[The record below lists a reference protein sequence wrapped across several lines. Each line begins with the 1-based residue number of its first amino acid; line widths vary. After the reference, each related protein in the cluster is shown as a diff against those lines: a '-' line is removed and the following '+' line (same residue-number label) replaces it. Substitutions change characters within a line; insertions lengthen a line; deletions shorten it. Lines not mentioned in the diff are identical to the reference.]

1 MQSFSR
7 YHSYLHGTI
16 TCNRVIKERLP
27 VNGITKLQPGDQVDQ
42 YLLIK
47 EAKKGVTTVGKPFMS
62 LILQDRSGDIEAK
75 LWDTND
81 EHENLYRAQ
90 SIVKVG
96 GEIHDYRGKNQL
108 RVKQIRPARED
119 EGVTISDLLPTSAV
133 PKEQLFEELTQYFF
147 QIQNPNISRIT
158 RFLVKKYQDRLIVY
172 PAATKNHHDYASGLI
187 DHVVSM
193 LKLSEAICDLY
204 PTLNRDL
211 LYSGVILHDI
221 GKVIE
226 LSGPVGTMYTVEGN
240 LLGHISIMVNEI
252 GQAATELKIEG
263 EEVMLLQHLVL
274 SHHGKEEWGSPKKPM
289 IQEAEILHYIDNID
303 AKMNML
309 TRALDKTKPGEF
321 TERLFP
327 LDNRSFY
334 KPII

>member
-1 MQSFSR
+1 M
-7 YHSYLHGTI
+7 
-16 TCNRVIKERLP
+16 
-27 VNGITKLQPGDQVDQ
+27 NGITKLQPGEQVDQ

-75 LWDTND
+75 LWDTNE

-90 SIVKVG
+90 VIVKVG

-108 RVKQIRPARED
+108 RVKQIRPAREE
-119 EGVTISDLLPTSAV
+119 EGVQISDLLPTSAV

-158 RFLVKKYQDRLIVY
+158 RNLTKKYQDQILIY
-172 PAATKNHHDYASGLI
+172 PAATKNHHDYASGLL

-211 LYSGVILHDI
+211 LYAGVILHDI

-252 GQAATELKIEG
+252 GQAANELKIEG
-263 EEVMLLQHLVL
+263 EEVMLLKHLVL

-334 KPII
+334 KPTI

>member
-1 MQSFSR
+1 M
-7 YHSYLHGTI
+7 
-16 TCNRVIKERLP
+16 NE
-27 VNGITKLQPGDQVDQ
+27 ITKLQPGEQVDQ
-42 YLLIK
+42 FLLIK

-75 LWDTND
+75 LWDTNE

-90 SIVKVG
+90 NIVKVG

-108 RVKQIRPARED
+108 RIKQIRPARED
-119 EGVTISDLLPTSAV
+119 EGVQISDLLPTATI
-133 PKEQLFEELTQYFF
+133 PKEELLEQLTQFFF

-158 RFLVKKYQDRLIVY
+158 RHIMKKYQDRLIIF

-193 LKLSEAICDLY
+193 LKLGSAICDLY

-211 LYSGVILHDI
+211 LYAGVILHDI

-226 LSGPVGTMYTVEGN
+226 LTGPVGTAYTVEGN

-252 GQAATELKIEG
+252 GQTATELKIEG

-274 SHHGKEEWGSPKKPM
+274 SHHGKEEWGSPKRPM

-334 KPII
+334 KPTI

>member
-1 MQSFSR
+1 MD
-7 YHSYLHGTI
+7 
-16 TCNRVIKERLP
+16 
-27 VNGITKLQPGDQVDQ
+27 GITKLQPGDQVDQ

-62 LILQDRSGDIEAK
+62 LVLQDRSGDIEAK
-75 LWDTND
+75 LWDTNE

-90 SIVKVG
+90 IIVKVG

-158 RFLVKKYQDRLIVY
+158 RFLVKKYQDRLIIY

-193 LKLSEAICDLY
+193 LKLSEAICNLY

-211 LYSGVILHDI
+211 LYAGVILHDI

-274 SHHGKEEWGSPKKPM
+274 AHHGKEEWGSPKKPM

-334 KPII
+334 KPTI

>member
-1 MQSFSR
+1 M
-7 YHSYLHGTI
+7 
-16 TCNRVIKERLP
+16 K
-27 VNGITKLQPGDQVDQ
+27 GITKLQVGEQVDQ

-47 EAKKGVTTVGKPFMS
+47 ESKKGVTTVGKPFMS

-75 LWDTND
+75 LWDTNE
-81 EHENLYRAQ
+81 EHEQMYQAQ
-90 SIVKVG
+90 VIVRVG

-108 RVKQIRPARED
+108 RVKQIRVARPE
-119 EGVTISDLLPTSAV
+119 EGVQISDLLPTSAI
-133 PKEQLFEELTQYFF
+133 PKEQLFEDLMQFF
-147 QIQNPNISRIT
+147 FEIKNPNISRIT
-158 RFLVKKYQDRLIVY
+158 RNLIKKHQEQLLIF
-172 PAATKNHHDYASGLI
+172 PAASKNHHDYASGLL

-193 LKLSEAICDLY
+193 LRLSKSICDLY

-211 LYSGVILHDI
+211 MYAGVILHDI

-226 LSGPVGTMYTVEGN
+226 LTGPVGTAYTIEGN
-240 LLGHISIMVNEI
+240 LLGHITIMVNEI
-252 GQAATELKIEG
+252 GQAAKELGIES

-289 IQEAEILHYIDNID
+289 IQEAEIIHYIDNID

-309 TRALDKTKPGEF
+309 TRALEKTKPGEF

-334 KPII
+334 KPNMDV

>member
-1 MQSFSR
+1 M
-7 YHSYLHGTI
+7 
-16 TCNRVIKERLP
+16 K
-27 VNGITKLQPGDQVDQ
+27 GITKLQVGEQVDQ

-47 EAKKGVTTVGKPFMS
+47 ESKKGVTTVGKPFMS

-75 LWDTND
+75 LWDTNE
-81 EHENLYRAQ
+81 EHEQMYQAQ
-90 SIVKVG
+90 VIVRVG

-108 RVKQIRPARED
+108 RVKQIRVARPE
-119 EGVTISDLLPTSAV
+119 EGVQISDLLPTSAI
-133 PKEQLFEELTQYFF
+133 PKEQLFEDLMQFF
-147 QIQNPNISRIT
+147 FEIKNPNISRIT
-158 RFLVKKYQDRLIVY
+158 RNLIKKHQEQLLIF
-172 PAATKNHHDYASGLI
+172 PAASKNHHDYASGLL

-193 LKLSEAICDLY
+193 LRLSKSICDLY

-211 LYSGVILHDI
+211 MYAGVILHDI

-226 LSGPVGTMYTVEGN
+226 LTGPVGTAYTIEGN
-240 LLGHISIMVNEI
+240 LLGHITIMVNEI
-252 GQAATELKIEG
+252 GQAAKELGIEG

-289 IQEAEILHYIDNID
+289 IQEAEMIHYIDNID

-309 TRALDKTKPGEF
+309 TRALEKTKPGEF

-334 KPII
+334 KPNM

>member
-1 MQSFSR
+1 M
-7 YHSYLHGTI
+7 
-16 TCNRVIKERLP
+16 NE
-27 VNGITKLQPGDQVDQ
+27 ITKLQPGEQVDQ
-42 YLLIK
+42 FLLIK

-75 LWDTND
+75 LWDTNE

-90 SIVKVG
+90 IIVKVG

-108 RVKQIRPARED
+108 RIKQIRPVRED
-119 EGVTISDLLPTSAV
+119 EGVQISDLLPTSAV
-133 PKEQLFEELTQYFF
+133 PKEELYEQLTQFFF

-158 RFLVKKYQDRLIVY
+158 RHIMKKHYDSLIIF

-193 LKLSEAICDLY
+193 LKLSSAICDLY

-211 LYSGVILHDI
+211 LYAGVILHDI

-226 LSGPVGTMYTVEGN
+226 LSGPVGTAYTVEGN

-252 GQAATELKIEG
+252 GLTATELKIEG

-309 TRALDKTKPGEF
+309 TRALDKAKPGEF

-334 KPII
+334 KPTI

>member
-1 MQSFSR
+1 M
-7 YHSYLHGTI
+7 
-16 TCNRVIKERLP
+16 
-27 VNGITKLQPGDQVDQ
+27 NGITKLQPGEQVDQ

-62 LILQDRSGDIEAK
+62 LVLQDRSGDIEAK
-75 LWDTND
+75 LWDTNE

-90 SIVKVG
+90 VIVKVG

-119 EGVTISDLLPTSAV
+119 EGVQISDLLPTSAI
-133 PKEQLFEELTQYFF
+133 PKEQLFEELNQYFF

-158 RFLVKKYQDRLIVY
+158 RYIVKKYQEQLIIF
-172 PAATKNHHDYASGLI
+172 PAAMKNHHDYASGLI

-211 LYSGVILHDI
+211 LYAGVILHDV

-240 LLGHISIMVNEI
+240 LLGHISIMVNEL

-309 TRALDKTKPGEF
+309 TRALDKTQPGEF

-334 KPII
+334 KPTI

>member
-1 MQSFSR
+1 M
-7 YHSYLHGTI
+7 
-16 TCNRVIKERLP
+16 K
-27 VNGITKLQPGDQVDQ
+27 GITKLQVGEQVDQ

-47 EAKKGVTTVGKPFMS
+47 ESKKGVTTVGKPFMS

-75 LWDTND
+75 LWDTNE
-81 EHENLYRAQ
+81 EHEQMYQAQ
-90 SIVKVG
+90 VIVRVG

-108 RVKQIRPARED
+108 RVKQIRVARPE
-119 EGVTISDLLPTSAV
+119 EGVQISDLLPTAAI
-133 PKEQLFEELTQYFF
+133 PKEQLFENLMQFF
-147 QIQNPNISRIT
+147 FEIKNPNISRIT
-158 RFLVKKYQDRLIVY
+158 RSLIKKHQDKLLIF
-172 PAATKNHHDYASGLI
+172 PAASKNHHDYASGLL

-193 LKLSEAICDLY
+193 LRLSQAICDLY

-211 LYSGVILHDI
+211 MYAGIILHDI

-226 LSGPVGTMYTVEGN
+226 LTGPVGTAYTIEGN
-240 LLGHISIMVNEI
+240 LLGHITIMVNEI
-252 GQAATELKIEG
+252 GQAAKELGIEG

-289 IQEAEILHYIDNID
+289 IQEAEIIHYIDNID

-309 TRALDKTKPGEF
+309 TRALEKTKPGEF

-334 KPII
+334 KPNM

>member
-1 MQSFSR
+1 M
-7 YHSYLHGTI
+7 
-16 TCNRVIKERLP
+16 K
-27 VNGITKLQPGDQVDQ
+27 GITKLQVGEQVDQ

-47 EAKKGVTTVGKPFMS
+47 ESKKGVTTVGKPFMS

-75 LWDTND
+75 LWDTNE
-81 EHENLYRAQ
+81 EHEQMYQAQ
-90 SIVKVG
+90 VIVRVG

-108 RVKQIRPARED
+108 RVKQIRVARPE
-119 EGVTISDLLPTSAV
+119 EGVQISDLLPTAAI
-133 PKEQLFEELTQYFF
+133 PKEQLFEGLMQFF
-147 QIQNPNISRIT
+147 FEIKNPNISRIT
-158 RFLVKKYQDRLIVY
+158 RNLIKKHQEKLLIF
-172 PAATKNHHDYASGLI
+172 PAASKNHHDYASGLL

-193 LKLSEAICDLY
+193 LRLSKSICDLY

-211 LYSGVILHDI
+211 MYAGIILHDI

-226 LSGPVGTMYTVEGN
+226 LTGPVGTAYTIEGN
-240 LLGHISIMVNEI
+240 LLGHITIMVNEI
-252 GQAATELKIEG
+252 GQAAKELGIEG

-289 IQEAEILHYIDNID
+289 IQEAEIIHYIDNID

-309 TRALDKTKPGEF
+309 TRALEKTKPGEF

-334 KPII
+334 KPNMDV

>member
-1 MQSFSR
+1 M
-7 YHSYLHGTI
+7 
-16 TCNRVIKERLP
+16 K
-27 VNGITKLQPGDQVDQ
+27 GITKLQPGEQVDQ

-62 LILQDRSGDIEAK
+62 LLLQDRSGDIEAK
-75 LWDTND
+75 LWDTNE
-81 EHENLYRAQ
+81 EHEQMYQAQ
-90 SIVKVG
+90 VIVRVG

-108 RVKQIRPARED
+108 RVKQIRVARSE
-119 EGVTISDLLPTSAV
+119 EGVSISDLLPSSAT
-133 PKEQLFEELTQYFF
+133 PKEELYEELTQFF
-147 QIQNPNISRIT
+147 FDIKNPVISRIT
-158 RFLVKKYQDRLIVY
+158 RHIMKKYQEQILIF
-172 PAATKNHHDYASGLI
+172 PAATKNHHDYASGLL

-193 LKLSEAICDLY
+193 LRLSRSICDLY

-211 LYSGVILHDI
+211 MYSGVILHDI
-221 GKVIE
+221 GKVVE
-226 LSGPVGTMYTVEGN
+226 LTGPVGTAYTVEGN

-252 GQAATELKIEG
+252 GIAAKELNVEG

-309 TRALDKTKPGEF
+309 TRALDRTNPGEF

-334 KPII
+334 KPKI

>member
-1 MQSFSR
+1 M
-7 YHSYLHGTI
+7 
-16 TCNRVIKERLP
+16 
-27 VNGITKLQPGDQVDQ
+27 NGITKLQPGDQVDQ
-42 YLLIK
+42 FLLIK

-62 LILQDRSGDIEAK
+62 LVLQDRSGDIEAK
-75 LWDTND
+75 LWDTNE
-81 EHENLYRAQ
+81 EHETLYHAQ
-90 SIVKVG
+90 AIVKVG

-108 RVKQIRPARED
+108 RVKQIRPVREE
-119 EGVTISDLLPTSAV
+119 EGVTIGDLLPTSAV
-133 PKEQLFEELTQYFF
+133 PKEQLLEELTQYFF
-147 QIQNPNISRIT
+147 KIQNPNISRLT
-158 RFLVKKYQDRLIVY
+158 RFLVKKYQERLIIY

-211 LYSGVILHDI
+211 LYAGVILHDI

-263 EEVMLLQHLVL
+263 EEVMLLKHLVL

-334 KPII
+334 KPTI

>member
-1 MQSFSR
+1 M
-7 YHSYLHGTI
+7 L
-16 TCNRVIKERLP
+16 
-27 VNGITKLQPGDQVDQ
+27 VNGITKLQPGEQVDQ

-62 LILQDRSGDIEAK
+62 LLLQDRSGDIEAK
-75 LWDTND
+75 LWDTNE

-90 SIVKVG
+90 VIVKVG

-119 EGVTISDLLPTSAV
+119 EGVQISDLLPTSAI
-133 PKEQLFEELTQYFF
+133 PKEQLFEELNQYFF

-158 RFLVKKYQDRLIVY
+158 RYIVKKFQEQLIIF

-211 LYSGVILHDI
+211 LYAGVILHDV

-334 KPII
+334 KPNI

>member
-1 MQSFSR
+1 M
-7 YHSYLHGTI
+7 
-16 TCNRVIKERLP
+16 
-27 VNGITKLQPGDQVDQ
+27 NGITKLQPGEHVDQ
-42 YLLIK
+42 FLLIK

-62 LILQDRSGDIEAK
+62 LLLQDRSGDIEAK
-75 LWDTND
+75 LWDTNE

-90 SIVKVG
+90 VIVKVG

-108 RVKQIRPARED
+108 RVKQIRPARPE
-119 EGVTISDLLPTSAV
+119 EGVQISDLLPTSAI
-133 PKEQLFEELTQYFF
+133 PKEDLMEALQQYFF

-158 RFLVKKYQDRLIVY
+158 RHIIKKYQEQFMIF

-193 LKLSEAICDLY
+193 LNLSSAICDLY

-211 LYSGVILHDI
+211 LYAGVILHDI

-226 LSGPVGTMYTVEGN
+226 LSGPVGTVYTIEGN

-252 GQAATELKIEG
+252 GLAATELKIEG
-263 EEVMLLQHLVL
+263 EEVMLLKHLVL

-334 KPII
+334 KPTI

>member
-1 MQSFSR
+1 M
-7 YHSYLHGTI
+7 
-16 TCNRVIKERLP
+16 
-27 VNGITKLQPGDQVDQ
+27 NGITKLQPGDQVDQ

-75 LWDTND
+75 LWDTNE

-90 SIVKVG
+90 VIVKVG

-108 RVKQIRPARED
+108 RVKQIRPTRDE
-119 EGVTISDLLPTSAV
+119 EGVQISDLLPTSAI
-133 PKEQLFEELTQYFF
+133 PKEQLFEELNQYFF
-147 QIQNPNISRIT
+147 QIQNPNISRLT
-158 RFLVKKYQDRLIVY
+158 RYIVKKFQDQLIIF

-211 LYSGVILHDI
+211 LYAGVILHDV

-252 GQAATELKIEG
+252 GQAAHELKIEG

-334 KPII
+334 KPTI

>member
-1 MQSFSR
+1 M
-7 YHSYLHGTI
+7 
-16 TCNRVIKERLP
+16 K
-27 VNGITKLQPGDQVDQ
+27 GITKLQVGEQVDQ

-47 EAKKGVTTVGKPFMS
+47 ESKKGVTTVGKPFMS

-75 LWDTND
+75 LWDTNE
-81 EHENLYRAQ
+81 EHEQMYRAQ
-90 SIVKVG
+90 VIVRVG

-108 RVKQIRPARED
+108 RVKQIRVARPE
-119 EGVTISDLLPTSAV
+119 EGVQISDLLPTAAI
-133 PKEQLFEELTQYFF
+133 PKEQLFEDLMQFF
-147 QIQNPNISRIT
+147 FEIKNPNISRIT
-158 RFLVKKYQDRLIVY
+158 RNLIKKHQESLLIF
-172 PAATKNHHDYASGLI
+172 PAASKNHHDYASGLL

-193 LKLSEAICDLY
+193 LRLSKAICDLY

-211 LYSGVILHDI
+211 MYAGIILHDI

-226 LSGPVGTMYTVEGN
+226 LTGPVGTAYTIEGN
-240 LLGHISIMVNEI
+240 LLGHITIMVNEI
-252 GQAATELKIEG
+252 GQAAKELGIEG

-289 IQEAEILHYIDNID
+289 IQEAEIIHYIDNID

-309 TRALDKTKPGEF
+309 TRALEKTKPGEF

-334 KPII
+334 KPNMDA

>member
-1 MQSFSR
+1 M
-7 YHSYLHGTI
+7 
-16 TCNRVIKERLP
+16 
-27 VNGITKLQPGDQVDQ
+27 NGITKLQPGEQVDQ

-75 LWDTND
+75 LWDTNE

-90 SIVKVG
+90 VIVKVG

-108 RVKQIRPARED
+108 RVKQIRPARDE
-119 EGVTISDLLPTSAV
+119 EGVQISDLLPTSAV

-158 RFLVKKYQDRLIVY
+158 RNLTKKYQDQLLIY
-172 PAATKNHHDYASGLI
+172 PAATKNHHDYASGLL

-211 LYSGVILHDI
+211 LYAGVILHDI

-252 GQAATELKIEG
+252 GQAANELKIEG

-334 KPII
+334 KPMI

>member
-1 MQSFSR
+1 M
-7 YHSYLHGTI
+7 
-16 TCNRVIKERLP
+16 K
-27 VNGITKLQPGDQVDQ
+27 GITNLQVGEQVDQ
-42 YLLIK
+42 FLLIK

-62 LILQDRSGDIEAK
+62 LVLQDRSGDIEAK

-81 EHENLYRAQ
+81 EHEQTYRAQ
-90 SIVKVG
+90 VIVRVG

-108 RVKQIRPARED
+108 RVKQIRVARPE
-119 EGVTISDLLPTSAV
+119 EGVQISDLLPSSET
-133 PKEQLFEELTQYFF
+133 PKEELYEELTRFF
-147 QIQNPNISRIT
+147 FDIKNPTISRVT
-158 RFLVKKYQDRLIVY
+158 RHIMKKYNEQILVF
-172 PAATKNHHDYASGLI
+172 PAATKNHHDYASGLL

-193 LKLSEAICDLY
+193 LRLSKAICDLY

-211 LYSGVILHDI
+211 MYAGVILHDI

-226 LSGPVGTMYTVEGN
+226 LTGPVGTAYTVEGN
-240 LLGHISIMVNEI
+240 LLGHITIMVNEI
-252 GQAATELKIEG
+252 GQAASELGVEG

-274 SHHGKEEWGSPKKPM
+274 SHHGKEEWGSPKRPM

-309 TRALDKTKPGEF
+309 TRALSRTNPGEF

-334 KPII
+334 KPNLSE

>member
-1 MQSFSR
+1 M
-7 YHSYLHGTI
+7 
-16 TCNRVIKERLP
+16 
-27 VNGITKLQPGDQVDQ
+27 NGITKLQPGDQVDQ

-75 LWDTND
+75 LWDTNE

-90 SIVKVG
+90 VIVKVG

-108 RVKQIRPARED
+108 RVKQIRPTREE
-119 EGVTISDLLPTSAV
+119 EGIQISDLLPTSAT
-133 PKEQLFEELTQYFF
+133 PKEQLFEELNQYFF
-147 QIQNPNISRIT
+147 QIQNPNISRLT
-158 RFLVKKYQDRLIVY
+158 RYIVKKFQDQLIIF

-211 LYSGVILHDI
+211 LYAGVILHDV

-252 GQAATELKIEG
+252 GQAAHELKLEG

-334 KPII
+334 KPTI

>member
-1 MQSFSR
+1 
-7 YHSYLHGTI
+7 
-16 TCNRVIKERLP
+16 
-27 VNGITKLQPGDQVDQ
+27 VNGITKLQPGEQVDQ

-75 LWDTND
+75 LWDTNE

-90 SIVKVG
+90 VIVKVG

-108 RVKQIRPARED
+108 RVKQIRPARD
-119 EGVTISDLLPTSAV
+119 EEGIQISDLLPTSAV

-158 RFLVKKYQDRLIVY
+158 RNLTKKYQDQILIY
-172 PAATKNHHDYASGLI
+172 PAATKNHHDYASGLL

-211 LYSGVILHDI
+211 LYAGVILHDI

-252 GQAATELKIEG
+252 GQAANELKIEG

-334 KPII
+334 KPMI